1 MQRGWM
7 GASPPSAAR
16 LPNEA
21 VRLSPSTHTE
31 PTGPAKQHV
40 GVDVD
45 LPLGGCVLL
54 SPQAVEAYC
63 MDEYSAPRPRP
74 PLDRATLCSPMRS
87 DRVSGALRVDQR
99 TARIRGH
106 TCQIGN
112 VITPC
117 AWDVISAWRSA
128 GPDRRNTQHAPHKR
142 GGRSKSAS
150 AISTRAACWR
160 AGGAPRRE
168 ASRIGCPQRLEW
180 LFRLRKRP

>member
-1 MQRGWM
+1 M

-63 MDEYSAPRPRP
+63 MDEYSAPPRP
-74 PLDRATLCSPMRS
+74 PLAAPLSAHRCAQTECQARCEWINAQRAYEVTHARS
-87 DRVSGALRVDQR
+87 GMSSHRVPG
-99 TARIRGH
+99 T
-106 TCQIGN
+106 
-112 VITPC
+112 
-117 AWDVISAWRSA
+117 
-128 GPDRRNTQHAPHKR
+128 
-142 GGRSKSAS
+142 
-150 AISTRAACWR
+150 
-160 AGGAPRRE
+160 
-168 ASRIGCPQRLEW
+168 
-180 LFRLRKRP
+180 